1 MAVTL
6 PWNWQQMGQ
15 EPTAPQQ
22 DPLQMIQA
30 LLMKNLTASAAPAAA
45 ATATNGAALGSAGAL
60 LANPMVAIPAALGL
74 AVGGEKLLMRGKR
87 KAQKERRDIK
97 ARASAERS
105 RETLAIT
112 DAAEGAARR
121 AGGDVAEVAA
131 ASGMGGAGPAFQ
143 AVMRNRL
150 AMLGAIPG
158 QVAQARDA
166 VSQRERED
174 LAAVDDGSGVAGQ
187 IMGQALPLLG
197 GMDMKKFPW
206 MKK

>member
-1 MAVTL
+1 MQPDV
-6 PWNWQQMGQ
+6 M
-15 EPTAPQQ
+15 
-22 DPLQMIQA
+22 QMIQA
-30 LLMKNLTASAAPAAA
+30 MLMKNLTASAAPAAA
-45 ATATNGAALGSAGAL
+45 ATATNGATLGSAGAL

-74 AVGGEKLLMRGKR
+74 VVGGHSLLMKGKR
-87 KAQKERRDIK
+87 KAQKERRRIK
-97 ARASAERS
+97 ADAAVERS

-112 DAAEGAARR
+112 DSIEGAARR

-143 AVMRNRL
+143 SVMRNRL

-174 LAAVDDGSGVAGQ
+174 LAAVDDGSAQAGAVMGQ
-187 IMGQALPLLG
+187 IFPLLG
-197 GMDMKKFPW
+197 GMDTKKFPW

>member
-1 MAVTL
+1 MQ
-6 PWNWQQMGQ
+6 PD
-15 EPTAPQQ
+15 PT
-22 DPLQMIQA
+22 QMIQA
-30 LLMKNLTASAAPAAA
+30 LLMKNLTTSAAPAAVT
-45 ATATNGAALGSAGAL
+45 TATNGAALGSAGAL
-60 LANPMVAIPAALGL
+60 LANPMIAIPAVAGLALG
-74 AVGGEKLLMRGKR
+74 GHSLMMKGKR
-87 KAQKERRDIK
+87 KAQKERRRIK
-97 ARASAERS
+97 ADAAVERS

-112 DAAEGAARR
+112 DSIEGAARR

-143 AVMRNRL
+143 SVMRNRL

-187 IMGQALPLLG
+187 IMGQAIPLLG